1 MAKPRVSELTASR
14 LSLYL
19 RFLIQLEEG
28 GTTTVSSRAMADQLG
43 VTSAQVRRDLA
54 SFGGFGVRGVGYD
67 VRRLRG
73 ELERILGL
81 NRTLRVVI
89 VGAGNLGHALAD
101 YPGFSGGGLQ
111 VMALF
116 DVDPGKVGKVT
127 RGGVPIQHFD
137 DLERVVAAN
146 VDVGIV
152 AVPAEAAQGVVDR
165 LVAADVRAVLN
176 FAPVRPRVPRG
187 FRCKS
192 VDLTLE
198 LESLSFFLSPH
209 ALADAGRAAAGD
221 DDRGGA
227 APDGGAENGDVGRRS
242 AAKDPEEGRSAEA
255 HTKIAAPRER

>member
-1 MAKPRVSELTASR
+1 MVKPRVSELTASR

-19 RFLIQLEEG
+19 RFLTQLGDEG
-28 GTTTVSSRAMADQLG
+28 AATVSSRAIADQLG
-43 VTSAQVRRDLA
+43 VSSAQVRRDLA

-67 VRRLRG
+67 VEQLRG

-81 NRTLRVVI
+81 DRMLRVVI

-101 YPGFSGGGLQ
+101 YPGFSGGGLK

-137 DLERVVAAN
+137 ELERVAGGK

-152 AVPAEAAQGVVDR
+152 AVPAEAAQAVVDR

-176 FAPVRPRVPRG
+176 FAPMRPRVPGG

-198 LESLSFFLSPH
+198 LESLSFFLSLHGPTH
-209 ALADAGRAAAGD
+209 EGQGADS
-221 DDRGGA
+221 GG
-227 APDGGAENGDVGRRS
+227 EGDV
-242 AAKDPEEGRSAEA
+242 AE
-255 HTKIAAPRER
+255 TGGQPKIAAPLDG